1 MTSLN
6 GLADR
11 NPWGSRAVTLQRQ
24 IGFWL
29 VTLAVFLIF
38 LFMFRTV
45 LLPFIAG
52 MATAYALDPVADWLE
67 RLGLSRLAAS
77 LVILVV
83 FVVLL
88 VLLFVVL
95 VPILANQ
102 LVAFIE
108 KIPTYAQQLQQFFTS
123 FLNTRFGQ
131 LFSIDEAQLKA
142 SMGQLMSQAA
152 SWLTTLMQQIWS
164 GGAALIDVVS
174 LLVVTPVVAFYLLVD
189 WDRMIARID
198 SWLPRDHVETI
209 RMIARD
215 IDTAV
220 AGFVRGQ
227 GLLCVILGAFYGF
240 ALAILGLNFGLLIG
254 FGAGMLSFI
263 PYVGSTVGFVVAVGV
278 ALVQFWPDW
287 IWVAVTVAIFVTGQF
302 FEGNILQPRLVGRS
316 VGLHPVWLMFGLFAF
331 GVLFGFIGLLI
342 AVPATAAIAVLMR
355 FALARYLTSPIYR
368 GVGTIDDDE

>member
-1 MTSLN
+1 VN
-6 GLADR
+6 
-11 NPWGSRAVTLQRQ
+11 LQRQ
-24 IGFWL
+24 IRFWL
-29 VTLAVFLIF
+29 GSLLIFLIF
-38 LFMFRTV
+38 LYMFRTI

-52 MATAYALDPVADWLE
+52 MATAYALDPIADWFE
-67 RLGLSRLAAS
+67 RRGLSRLAAS
-77 LVILVV
+77 LVILVI
-83 FVVLL
+83 FVAML
-88 VLLFVVL
+88 VVGFVVL

-102 LVAFIE
+102 LAAFIE

-123 FLNTRFGQ
+123 FLNNTRFGQ
-131 LFSIDEAQLKA
+131 LFSIDQEQLKA
-142 SMGQLMSQAA
+142 SMGQIMSQGA
-152 SWLTTLMQQIWS
+152 SWLTTLMQSIWS
-164 GGAALIDVVS
+164 GGSALIDILS

-198 SWLPRDHVETI
+198 SWLPRDNVETV
-209 RMIARD
+209 RQIARD
-215 IDTAV
+215 IDSAV

-227 GLLCVILGAFYGF
+227 GLLCVILGTFY
-240 ALAILGLNFGLLIG
+240 ALALAVLGLNFGLLIG

-278 ALVQFWPDW
+278 AIVQFWPEWPW
-287 IWVAVTVAIFVTGQF
+287 IAATVGIFTTGQF

-355 FALARYLTSPIYR
+355 YALSRYLTSPIYR
-368 GVGTIDDDE
+368 GQTALEDDD

>member
-1 MTSLN
+1 M
-6 GLADR
+6 
-11 NPWGSRAVTLQRQ
+11 TLQRQ
-24 IGFWL
+24 IGFWIAAFVVAL
-29 VTLAVFLIF
+29 LFLYV
-38 LFMFRTV
+38 FRTV

-52 MATAYALDPVADWLE
+52 MATAYALDPIADRLE

-77 LVILVV
+77 FVILVV
-83 FVVLL
+83 FVILL
-88 VLLFVVL
+88 VLTFVVI

-102 LVAFIE
+102 LVGLIE
-108 KIPTYAQQLQQFFTS
+108 RVPTYVEQLQHLSTS
-123 FLNTRFGQ
+123 FLNTRIGQ
-131 LFSIDEAQLKA
+131 IFRIDQQELRS

-152 SWLTTLMQQIWS
+152 SWMTTLMQQVWS

-189 WDRMIARID
+189 WDRLVARVD
-198 SWLPRDHVETI
+198 SWLPRDNVETI

-215 IDTAV
+215 IDRAV

-227 GLLCVILGAFYGF
+227 GLLCLILGAFYGIG
-240 ALAILGLNFGLLIG
+240 LGLLGLNFGLLIG

-263 PYVGSTVGFVVAVGV
+263 PYVGSTVGFVVSVGV
-278 ALVQFWPDW
+278 AVVQFWPDW
-287 IWVAVTVAIFVTGQF
+287 IWVAATIAIFVVGQF
-302 FEGNILQPRLVGRS
+302 LEGNILQPRLVGRS

-355 FALARYLTSPIYR
+355 YGLAWYLASPIYR
-368 GVGTIDDDE
+368 GSANGGDED